1 MFKVEIK
8 KDNVITNYSEFKTVN
23 ECVQWVDENKDYFPA
38 EFSSEIINITE
49 LKQFQADEAKGLLN
63 QRIGQT
69 VLAKIYAINAQKTRM
84 NLLSAEQLSA
94 MLSDSTLKNVERLL
108 LNGSLAS
115 AVALIQAMPD
125 QYFNAENKQM
135 ILDYINNTK

>member
-1 MFKVEIK
+1 ML
-8 KDNVITNYSEFKTVN
+8 TNYCEFLTVN
-23 ECVQWVDENKDYFPA
+23 ECADWIEEHREFFPIGF
-38 EFSSEIINITE
+38 ESEIINISE
-49 LKQFQADEAKGLLN
+49 LKQFQKDEQKGLRN
-63 QRIGQT
+63 QEIGKI
-69 VLAKIYAINAQKTRM
+69 VLAKIYAINAKKTRM
-84 NLLSAEQLSA
+84 NLLSSEQLSA

-115 AVALIQAMPD
+115 AVSLIQAMPD